1 MKKRVLAILLATSLV
16 AGTGWGNGCVY
27 AAAEIPDQEA
37 GQAAL
42 ENLKTPDQQKETLE
56 VSEQQNVSDEEVE
69 NNNKEKA
76 EEEQAES
83 NSEKN
88 VKKEQAENNSKENVQ
103 TGTSVEED
111 TKEETQESGKDSTE
125 NEAQVEV
132 VTEEVER
139 NGSSNAVRINPNS
152 VKKDALSESCDEK
165 NYYFTIN
172 SAGVISL
179 SFGKGYDSDPDHGW
193 DVTLYDSSQKELMS
207 REYSCNNTETETTC
221 KVGVPAGTYY
231 IKVKRKEHT
240 DQSDAVYSLKVNYSA
255 SNVWES
261 EFNDEVSIA
270 DPITVNQTYY
280 GGIMEYSDVD
290 YYRFRTNSA
299 GVISL
304 SFGKGYDSDPD
315 HGWNVTLYNSSTKEL
330 MSREYSCNNT
340 ETETTCKIGVPA
352 GTYYIKVK
360 RKNYTDQSDAAYS
373 LKVNYSASSVWESEF
388 NDEAGTADPITVNQ
402 TYYGGIM
409 EYSDVDYYR
418 FRTNSAGV
426 ISLSFGKGYDS
437 DSDHGWNVTLYDSS
451 QKELMSREYSCNN
464 AETETTCKIGIP
476 SGTYYI
482 KVRRK
487 NYTDQSDAVYSLKVN
502 YSANSTWESE
512 FNNEIG
518 KADPIAVGT
527 WYSGI
532 IMEEDDIDYY
542 RFTVPQTSYVNISAK
557 GEYDSD
563 TDHRWRFFI
572 YNASM
577 VEQQQNIYYCGKT
590 KTENYEAVRLPA
602 GTYYLKVNCYNG
614 NRSDKAYSFKINTTF
629 TKTNTKLST
638 ANTGS
643 GIKLS
648 WNRVSEG
655 SGYKVY
661 RKTGNGSYSLIKT
674 IENNKTTSFTD
685 KSVKKKNGT
694 KYTYMVRAYKGSGQ
708 NACSGKVIYR
718 LTAPAKPEVKNSKGK
733 KITVKWKKNTSA
745 SGYQVKFVNGSKSRT
760 KTFSG
765 QKSVKKTVSGF
776 QKGKTYKVYVR
787 SYKKVSNKKYY
798 SAWSAARSVK
808 VKK

>member
-1 MKKRVLAILLATSLV
+1 MKGERNMKKRVLAILLAASLV

-27 AAAEIPDQEA
+27 AASEIPDKEA
-37 GQAAL
+37 GQETAL
-42 ENLKTPDQQKETLE
+42 ENLKTPGQQKETLE
-56 VSEQQNVSDEEVE
+56 VSEQQSVSDEGVE
-69 NNNKEKA
+69 NNNKENA
-76 EEEQAES
+76 E
-83 NSEKN
+83 
-88 VKKEQAENNSKENVQ
+88 KEQAENNSKENVQ
-103 TGTSVEED
+103 TGAAVEED
-111 TKEETQESGKDSTE
+111 TKEETQESGKDSAE

-132 VTEEVER
+132 VTEETEQ

-179 SFGKGYDSDPDHGW
+179 SFGKGYDSDTAHRW
-193 DVTLYDSSQKELMS
+193 YVKLYDANQNEMMERIYYCGNS
-207 REYSCNNTETETTC
+207 ETETSC
-221 KVGVPAGTYY
+221 KIGVPAGRYY
-231 IKVKRKEHT
+231 LRV
-240 DQSDAVYSLKVNYSA
+240 DCNNYFGYQSDATYSLKVNYSA
-255 SNVWES
+255 SSVWES
-261 EFNDEVSIA
+261 EFNDEVSTA

-280 GGIMEYSDVD
+280 GGIMEDSDID
-290 YYRFRTNSA
+290 YYRFQTNSA

-304 SFGKGYDSDPD
+304 SFGKGYDSNSY
-315 HGWNVTLYNSSTKEL
+315 HGWNITLYDSSQNEL
-330 MSREYSCNNT
+330 MSREYSCNNA

-352 GTYYIKVK
+352 GTYYIKV
-360 RKNYTDQSDAAYS
+360 RSKNYPYRSDAAYS

-388 NDEAGTADPITVNQ
+388 NDEVSTADPITVNQ

-409 EYSDVDYYR
+409 EDSDIDYYR
-418 FRTNSAGV
+418 FQTNSAGV

-437 DSDHGWNVTLYDSS
+437 NSYHGWNITLYDSS
-451 QKELMSREYSCNN
+451 QNELMSREYSCNN
-464 AETETTCKIGIP
+464 AETETTCKIGVP
-476 SGTYYI
+476 AGTYYI
-482 KVRRK
+482 KVRSK
-487 NYTDQSDAVYSLKVN
+487 NYPYRSDAAYSLKVN

-512 FNNEIG
+512 VNNEIG

-527 WYSGI
+527 WYSGT
-532 IMEEDDIDYY
+532 IMEGDDIDYY

-563 TDHRWRFFI
+563 TYHRWQFFI

-602 GTYYLKVNCYNG
+602 GTYYLKVDCDDYRG
-614 NRSDKAYSFKINTTF
+614 YRSDKAYSFKINTTF

-708 NACSGKVIYR
+708 NKCSGKVIYR

-733 KITVKWKKNTSA
+733 KINVKWKKNTSA

-787 SYKKVSNKKYY
+787 SYKKVSNKNYY
-798 SAWSAARSVK
+798 STWSAAKSVK

>member
-1 MKKRVLAILLATSLV
+1 MKKRVLAILLAASLV

-27 AAAEIPDQEA
+27 AASEIPDKEA
-37 GQAAL
+37 GQETAL
-42 ENLKTPDQQKETLE
+42 ENLKTPGQQKETLE
-56 VSEQQNVSDEEVE
+56 VSEQQSVSDEGVE
-69 NNNKEKA
+69 NNNKENA
-76 EEEQAES
+76 E
-83 NSEKN
+83 
-88 VKKEQAENNSKENVQ
+88 KEQAENNSKENVQ
-103 TGTSVEED
+103 TGAAVEED
-111 TKEETQESGKDSTE
+111 TKEETQESGKDSAE

-132 VTEEVER
+132 VTEETEQ

-179 SFGKGYDSDPDHGW
+179 SFGKGYDSDTAHRW
-193 DVTLYDSSQKELMS
+193 YVKLYDANQNEMMERIYYCGNS
-207 REYSCNNTETETTC
+207 ETET
-221 KVGVPAGTYY
+221 
-231 IKVKRKEHT
+231 
-240 DQSDAVYSLKVNYSA
+240 S
-255 SNVWES
+255 
-261 EFNDEVSIA
+261 
-270 DPITVNQTYY
+270 
-280 GGIMEYSDVD
+280 
-290 YYRFRTNSA
+290 
-299 GVISL
+299 
-304 SFGKGYDSDPD
+304 
-315 HGWNVTLYNSSTKEL
+315 
-330 MSREYSCNNT
+330 
-340 ETETTCKIGVPA
+340 CKIGVPA
-352 GTYYIKVK
+352 GRYYLRVDCN
-360 RKNYTDQSDAAYS
+360 NYFGYQSDATYS

-388 NDEAGTADPITVNQ
+388 NDEVSTADPITVNQ

-409 EYSDVDYYR
+409 EDSDIDYYR
-418 FRTNSAGV
+418 FQTNSAGV

-437 DSDHGWNVTLYDSS
+437 NSYHGWNITLYDSS
-451 QKELMSREYSCNN
+451 QNELMSREYSCNN
-464 AETETTCKIGIP
+464 AETETTCKIGVP
-476 SGTYYI
+476 AGTYYI
-482 KVRRK
+482 KVRSK
-487 NYTDQSDAVYSLKVN
+487 NYPYRSDAAYSLKVN

-512 FNNEIG
+512 VNNEIG

-527 WYSGI
+527 WYSGT
-532 IMEEDDIDYY
+532 IMEGDDIDYY

-563 TDHRWRFFI
+563 TYHRWQFFI

-602 GTYYLKVNCYNG
+602 GTYYLKVDCDDYRG
-614 NRSDKAYSFKINTTF
+614 YRSDKAYSFKINTTF

-708 NACSGKVIYR
+708 NKCSGKVIYR

-733 KITVKWKKNTSA
+733 KINVKWKKNTSA

-787 SYKKVSNKKYY
+787 SYKKVSNKNYY
-798 SAWSAARSVK
+798 STWSAAKSVK

>member
-1 MKKRVLAILLATSLV
+1 MKKRVLAILLAASLV

-27 AAAEIPDQEA
+27 AASEIMDQEA
-37 GQAAL
+37 GKETAS
-42 ENLKTPDQQKETLE
+42 ESSKTSDQQKEMLKGN
-56 VSEQQNVSDEEVE
+56 EQQGASDKEV
-69 NNNKEKA
+69 
-76 EEEQAES
+76 ES
-83 NSEKN
+83 NSE
-88 VKKEQAENNSKENVQ
+88 ENVQ
-103 TGTSVEED
+103 IEKSEEIV
-111 TKEETQESGKDSTE
+111 TEPSIEEAKEAQESDKDSAE
-125 NEAQVEV
+125 SEAQVEV
-132 VTEEVER
+132 VTEEAEPKE
-139 NGSSNAVRINPNS
+139 SSNAIRINTNS

-179 SFGKGYDSDPDHGW
+179 SFGKGYDSDSNHGW
-193 DVTLYDSSQKELMS
+193 NVTLYNSSQNELMS
-207 REYSCNNTETETTC
+207 REYRCNNAETETTC

-231 IKVKRKEHT
+231 IKVERRAYT
-240 DQSDAVYSLKVNYSA
+240 YQSDATYSLKVNYSA
-255 SNVWES
+255 S
-261 EFNDEVSIA
+261 
-270 DPITVNQTYY
+270 
-280 GGIMEYSDVD
+280 
-290 YYRFRTNSA
+290 
-299 GVISL
+299 
-304 SFGKGYDSDPD
+304 
-315 HGWNVTLYNSSTKEL
+315 
-330 MSREYSCNNT
+330 
-340 ETETTCKIGVPA
+340 
-352 GTYYIKVK
+352 
-360 RKNYTDQSDAAYS
+360 
-373 LKVNYSASSVWESEF
+373 
-388 NDEAGTADPITVNQ
+388 
-402 TYYGGIM
+402 
-409 EYSDVDYYR
+409 
-418 FRTNSAGV
+418 
-426 ISLSFGKGYDS
+426 
-437 DSDHGWNVTLYDSS
+437 
-451 QKELMSREYSCNN
+451 
-464 AETETTCKIGIP
+464 
-476 SGTYYI
+476 
-482 KVRRK
+482 
-487 NYTDQSDAVYSLKVN
+487 
-502 YSANSTWESE
+502 STWESE

-518 KADPIAVGT
+518 QADLIAVGT
-527 WYSGI
+527 YYSGT
-532 IMEEDDIDYY
+532 IMEDNDIDYY
-542 RFTVPQTSYVNISAK
+542 RFTVPKTSYVNISAK

-563 TDHRWRFFI
+563 TYHCWQFCV

-577 VEQQQNIYYCGKT
+577 VEQQQNLYYCGKK

-638 ANTGS
+638 VNTGT

-787 SYKKVSNKKYY
+787 SYKKVSNKNYY
-798 SAWSAARSVK
+798 STWSAAKSVK

>member
-1 MKKRVLAILLATSLV
+1 MKKRVLAILLAASLV

-27 AAAEIPDQEA
+27 AASEIPDKEA
-37 GQAAL
+37 GQETAL
-42 ENLKTPDQQKETLE
+42 ENLKTPGQQKETLE
-56 VSEQQNVSDEEVE
+56 VSEQQSVSDEGVE
-69 NNNKEKA
+69 NNNKENA
-76 EEEQAES
+76 E
-83 NSEKN
+83 
-88 VKKEQAENNSKENVQ
+88 KEQAENNSKENVQ
-103 TGTSVEED
+103 TGAAVEED
-111 TKEETQESGKDSTE
+111 TKEETQESGKDSAE
-125 NEAQVEV
+125 SEAQVEV
-132 VTEEVER
+132 VTEETEQ
-139 NGSSNAVRINPNS
+139 NGSFNAVRIDPNS

-179 SFGKGYDSDPDHGW
+179 SFGKGYDSDPNHGW
-193 DVTLYDSSQKELMS
+193 KVTLYDSSQKELMS

-231 IKVKRKEHT
+231 IKVGRKNHT
-240 DQSDAVYSLKVNYSA
+240 HQSEAVYSLKVNYS
-255 SNVWES
+255 E
-261 EFNDEVSIA
+261 
-270 DPITVNQTYY
+270 
-280 GGIMEYSDVD
+280 
-290 YYRFRTNSA
+290 
-299 GVISL
+299 
-304 SFGKGYDSDPD
+304 
-315 HGWNVTLYNSSTKEL
+315 
-330 MSREYSCNNT
+330 
-340 ETETTCKIGVPA
+340 
-352 GTYYIKVK
+352 
-360 RKNYTDQSDAAYS
+360 
-373 LKVNYSASSVWESEF
+373 SSVWESEF
-388 NDEAGTADPITVNQ
+388 NDEVGTADPITVNQ

-409 EYSDVDYYR
+409 EDSDIDYYR
-418 FRTNSAGV
+418 FQTNSAGV

-437 DSDHGWNVTLYDSS
+437 EPDHGWEITLYDSS
-451 QKELMSREYSCNN
+451 QNELMSREYSCNN
-464 AETETTCKIGIP
+464 AETETTCKIGMP
-476 SGTYYI
+476 AGTYYI

-487 NYTDQSDAVYSLKVN
+487 NYTYQSDAVYSLKVN
-502 YSANSTWESE
+502 YNASSTWESE
-512 FNNEIG
+512 SNNEIG
-518 KADPIAVGT
+518 KADSIAVGT
-527 WYSGI
+527 WYSGT

-542 RFTVPQTSYVNISAK
+542 RFTVPKTSYVNISAK

-590 KTENYEAVRLPA
+590 KTENYEAVRLSA
-602 GTYYLKVNCYNG
+602 GTYYLKVDCDDYRG
-614 NRSDKAYSFKINTTF
+614 YRSDKAYSFKINTTF

-787 SYKKVSNKKYY
+787 SYKKVLNKKYY

>member
-1 MKKRVLAILLATSLV
+1 MKKRVLAILLAASLV

-27 AAAEIPDQEA
+27 AASEIPDKEA
-37 GQAAL
+37 GQETAS
-42 ENLKTPDQQKETLE
+42 ENTKISGQQKETLE
-56 VSEQQNVSDEEVE
+56 VSEQQSVSDEGVE
-69 NNNKEKA
+69 NNSKENA
-76 EEEQAES
+76 EKEQVEG

-88 VKKEQAENNSKENVQ
+88 VKKEQTENNSKENVQ
-103 TGTSVEED
+103 TRTSVEED
-111 TKEETQESGKDSTE
+111 TKEEAQESGKDSAE

-132 VTEEVER
+132 VTEETEQ

-179 SFGKGYDSDPDHGW
+179 SFGKGYDSDTTHRW
-193 DVTLYDSSQKELMS
+193 YVKLYDANQNEMMERIYYCGNS
-207 REYSCNNTETETTC
+207 ETETSC
-221 KVGVPAGTYY
+221 KIGVPAGRYY
-231 IKVKRKEHT
+231 LRV
-240 DQSDAVYSLKVNYSA
+240 DCNNYFGYQSDATYSLKVNYSA
-255 SNVWES
+255 SSVWES

-280 GGIMEYSDVD
+280 GGIMEDSDID
-290 YYRFRTNSA
+290 YYRFQTNSA

-304 SFGKGYDSDPD
+304 SFGKGYDSNSY
-315 HGWNVTLYNSSTKEL
+315 HGWN
-330 MSREYSCNNT
+330 
-340 ETETTCKIGVPA
+340 I
-352 GTYYIKVK
+352 
-360 RKNYTDQSDAAYS
+360 
-373 LKVNYSASSVWESEF
+373 
-388 NDEAGTADPITVNQ
+388 
-402 TYYGGIM
+402 
-409 EYSDVDYYR
+409 
-418 FRTNSAGV
+418 
-426 ISLSFGKGYDS
+426 
-437 DSDHGWNVTLYDSS
+437 TLYDSS
-451 QKELMSREYSCNN
+451 QNELMSREYSCNN
-464 AETETTCKIGIP
+464 AETETTCKIGVP
-476 SGTYYI
+476 AGTYYI
-482 KVRRK
+482 KVRSK
-487 NYTDQSDAVYSLKVN
+487 NYPYRSDAAYSLKVN

-512 FNNEIG
+512 VNNEIG

-527 WYSGI
+527 WYSGT
-532 IMEEDDIDYY
+532 IMEGDDIDYY

-563 TDHRWRFFI
+563 TYHRWQFFI

-602 GTYYLKVNCYNG
+602 GTYYLKVDCDDYRG
-614 NRSDKAYSFKINTTF
+614 YRSDKAYSFKINTTF

-661 RKTGNGSYSLIKT
+661 RKAGNGSYSLIKT

-708 NACSGKVIYR
+708 NKCSGKVIYR

-733 KITVKWKKNTSA
+733 KINVKWKKNTSA
-745 SGYQVKFVNGSKSRT
+745 TGYQVKFVNGSKSRT

-798 SAWSAARSVK
+798 SAWSAAKSVK

>member
-42 ENLKTPDQQKETLE
+42 ENLKTPDQQKETFE

-231 IKVKRKEHT
+231 IKVKRK
-240 DQSDAVYSLKVNYSA
+240 
-255 SNVWES
+255 
-261 EFNDEVSIA
+261 
-270 DPITVNQTYY
+270 
-280 GGIMEYSDVD
+280 
-290 YYRFRTNSA
+290 
-299 GVISL
+299 
-304 SFGKGYDSDPD
+304 
-315 HGWNVTLYNSSTKEL
+315 
-330 MSREYSCNNT
+330 
-340 ETETTCKIGVPA
+340 
-352 GTYYIKVK
+352 
-360 RKNYTDQSDAAYS
+360 
-373 LKVNYSASSVWESEF
+373 
-388 NDEAGTADPITVNQ
+388 
-402 TYYGGIM
+402 
-409 EYSDVDYYR
+409 
-418 FRTNSAGV
+418 
-426 ISLSFGKGYDS
+426 
-437 DSDHGWNVTLYDSS
+437 
-451 QKELMSREYSCNN
+451 
-464 AETETTCKIGIP
+464 
-476 SGTYYI
+476 
-482 KVRRK
+482 

-542 RFTVPQTSYVNISAK
+542 RFTVPKTSYVNISAK

-563 TDHRWRFFI
+563 TYHCWQFCV

-577 VEQQQNIYYCGKT
+577 VEQQQNLYYCGKK

-765 QKSVKKTVSGF
+765 QKSVKKTIRLCTALQF
-776 QKGKTYKVYVR
+776 R
-787 SYKKVSNKKYY
+787 IREL
-798 SAWSAARSVK
+798 A
-808 VKK
+808 

>member
-1 MKKRVLAILLATSLV
+1 MKKRVLAILLAASLV

-27 AAAEIPDQEA
+27 AASEIPDKEA

-42 ENLKTPDQQKETLE
+42 ENLKTPGQQKETLE
-56 VSEQQNVSDEEVE
+56 VSEQQSVSDEGV
-69 NNNKEKA
+69 
-76 EEEQAES
+76 ES
-83 NSEKN
+83 NSE
-88 VKKEQAENNSKENVQ
+88 ENVQ
-103 TGTSVEED
+103 IEKSEEIV
-111 TKEETQESGKDSTE
+111 TEPSIEEAKEAQESDKDSAE
-125 NEAQVEV
+125 SEAQVEV
-132 VTEEVER
+132 VTEEAEPKE
-139 NGSSNAVRINPNS
+139 SSNAIRINTNS

-179 SFGKGYDSDPDHGW
+179 SFGKGYDSDSSHGW
-193 DVTLYDSSQKELMS
+193 EVTLYDSSQNELMS

-231 IKVKRKEHT
+231 IKVERRAYT
-240 DQSDAVYSLKVNYSA
+240 YQSDA
-255 SNVWES
+255 
-261 EFNDEVSIA
+261 
-270 DPITVNQTYY
+270 T
-280 GGIMEYSDVD
+280 
-290 YYRFRTNSA
+290 
-299 GVISL
+299 
-304 SFGKGYDSDPD
+304 
-315 HGWNVTLYNSSTKEL
+315 
-330 MSREYSCNNT
+330 
-340 ETETTCKIGVPA
+340 
-352 GTYYIKVK
+352 
-360 RKNYTDQSDAAYS
+360 YS

-388 NDEAGTADPITVNQ
+388 NDEVGTADLITVNQ

-409 EYSDVDYYR
+409 EDRDVDYYR
-418 FRTNSAGV
+418 FQTNSAGV
-426 ISLSFGKGYDS
+426 ISLSFGKGYDK
-437 DSDHGWNVTLYDSS
+437 DSYHGWNVTLYNSS
-451 QKELMSREYSCNN
+451 QSELMSREYRCGN
-464 AETETTCKIGIP
+464 AETETTCKVGVP
-476 SGTYYI
+476 AGTYYI
-482 KVRRK
+482 KVERRA
-487 NYTDQSDAVYSLKVN
+487 YTYQSDATYSLKVN
-502 YSANSTWESE
+502 YSASSTWESE

-518 KADPIAVGT
+518 QADLIAVGT
-527 WYSGI
+527 YYSGT
-532 IMEEDDIDYY
+532 IMEDNDIDYY
-542 RFTVPQTSYVNISAK
+542 RFTVPKTSYVNISAK

-563 TDHRWRFFI
+563 TYHCWQFCV

-577 VEQQQNIYYCGKT
+577 VEQQQNLYYCGKK